1 MSQGVLG
8 AGVKIGSHSSLPSLC
23 DCDPLFSTLDIF
35 LSTDYSP
42 PGQFAVGGLYAPP
55 AQVLTLS
62 TTIATVEGFFS
73 MARNGLTGLMGGF
86 GKSGM
91 FGWATPETADDSSKA
106 VGDVSFVGTVQQMAD
121 LLTSGRLSQDAVTK
135 IAGDAG
141 GTDELT
147 GNNVRLAQQLIATA
161 PGKQKFM
168 PRIVPPTGLKSFTLP
183 VHSANLCLPTPVH
196 PIICYLNLILEL
208 TLCPPEFHSTN
219 LAERTGNDR
228 TPTPILDRK
237 EDGSYKAIV
246 VILAS
251 GGMDSFNVLTPHTT
265 CSLYQK

>member
-1 MSQGVLG
+1 MIPRISFRSSCLVSQGVLG

-23 DCDPLFSTLDIF
+23 DCGPLFSTLDHF

-106 VGDVSFVGTVQQMAD
+106 VGDVSFVGTVQEMAD
-121 LLTSGRLSQDAVTK
+121 LLTSGRLSQGAVTK
-135 IAGDAG
+135 IETDAG
-141 GTDELT
+141 TGELT
-147 GNNVRLAQQLIATA
+147 GNNVRLAQQLIATT
-161 PGKQKFM
+161 PGKQKFI
-168 PRIVPPTGLKSFTLP
+168 PRIVPPTGLKSVTLP
-183 VHSANLCLPTPVH
+183 VHSANLCLP
-196 PIICYLNLILEL
+196 L
-208 TLCPPEFHSTN
+208 
-219 LAERTGNDR
+219 
-228 TPTPILDRK
+228 PTP
-237 EDGSYKAIV
+237 SFAI
-246 VILAS
+246 
-251 GGMDSFNVLTPHTT
+251 
-265 CSLYQK
+265 